1 MLFGHNANGFITTRQ
16 DNSRS
21 AVNRFPLLTEFDD
34 FELTFLPFLKLFLSS
49 DELNAQISTGFL
61 CLEMPFHGGQIPCA
75 SQYTGKS
82 FFVMKYIDQSFFQIF
97 QTR

>member
-61 CLEMPFHGGQIPCA
+61 SSGNAISWGSNTLRITI
-75 SQYTGKS
+75 Y
-82 FFVMKYIDQSFFQIF
+82 
-97 QTR
+97 R

>member
-49 DELNAQISTGFL
+49 DELNAQISTGSSGNAILWGVKYLAHHSIQVNHF
-61 CLEMPFHGGQIPCA
+61 
-75 SQYTGKS
+75 T
-82 FFVMKYIDQSFFQIF
+82 VMKYIDQSFFQIF

>member
-1 MLFGHNANGFITTRQ
+1 MLFSHNANGFITTRQ

-61 CLEMPFHGGQIPCA
+61 SPGNAISWGSNTLRITI
-75 SQYTGKS
+75 Y
-82 FFVMKYIDQSFFQIF
+82 
-97 QTR
+97 R